1 MRRWWHDITFT
12 VLSKAIYIEND
23 EGISMKVVLDTNI
36 LIHIEDPKV
45 LSKNLQNLLKIFRE
59 HGHQIFIHPASLKDI
74 NNDKD
79 EQRKKVILSKIEGY
93 PPIES
98 PPKPTDEFLSVVG
111 TSSNS
116 NEINDNEILFA
127 IQRNAAD
134 FLITEDYG
142 LQKKAIRANLEERV
156 LSIDS
161 ALDYFKN
168 LYARKGIAHP
178 LLKEDFVRKLD
189 IEDPFFDSLKEDYG
203 DSEFRK
209 WFKEKSIEDRRCWM
223 YQENDKIKALLMLK
237 EEENEPIPTSPP
249 IQAAK
254 RLKIATLKVDIPGY
268 KLGELFLKMAFQYC
282 ISNHIFETYLTHY
295 RKQDD
300 RMIPLIENFGFEFS
314 GFLPERKGKKEKEE
328 VYLKKLIPKEK
339 DLHPMNLAKKYYP
352 SFKDSLNI
360 KKFLI
365 PIMPLYHDRLFPDFK
380 ERQMRITDY
389 FEINIPG
396 NAIKKAYLSHSA
408 IKKIGPGDVLLFYRS
423 HDQKAITSIGV
434 VDREPVHTNNPDK
447 IAAIVG
453 QRSVYLYEEIRE
465 MAEKTVLVILFRHHL
480 NLPNPLDLNYLR
492 KHNIIQSAPQSII
505 ELSHNQYVA
514 VKKGGKL
521 DERFTVS

>member
-1 MRRWWHDITFT
+1 
-12 VLSKAIYIEND
+12 
-23 EGISMKVVLDTNI
+23 MKVVLDTNI

-79 EQRKKVILSKIEGY
+79 EHRKKVILSKIEGY
-93 PPIES
+93 PHIGS

-111 TSSNS
+111 ASSNS
-116 NEINDNEILFA
+116 NEINDNEILFS

-156 LSIDS
+156 LSIDY
-161 ALDYFKN
+161 ALDYFEN

-178 LLKEDFVRKLD
+178 LLKEYFVRDLD

-203 DSEFRK
+203 DSDFRK
-209 WFKEKSIEDRRCWM
+209 WFKQKSIEDRRCWV
-223 YQENDKIKALLMLK
+223 YKENDTIKALLMLK
-237 EEENEPIPTSPP
+237 EEVNEPIPTSPP
-249 IQAAK
+249 IPAAK

-314 GFLPERKGKKEKEE
+314 GFIPERKGKKEKEE
-328 VYLKKLIPKEK
+328 VYLKNLIPKEK
-339 DLHPMNLAKKYYP
+339 DLPPINLAKKYYP
-352 SFKDSLNI
+352 SFKDSPII
-360 KKFLI
+360 KKYLVPII
-365 PIMPLYHDRLFPDFK
+365 PEYHERLFPDYK
-380 ERQMRITDY
+380 KRQMKITDY
-389 FEINIPG
+389 SEINIPG
-396 NAIKKAYLSHSA
+396 NAIKKAYLSNSA
-408 IKKIGPGDVLLFYRS
+408 IKKLRPGDILLFYRS
-423 HDQKAITSIGV
+423 HDLKAVTSVGI
-434 VDREPVHTNNPDK
+434 VDREPVHTNEPDK
-447 IAAIVG
+447 VAAIVG
-453 QRSVYLYEEIRE
+453 QRSVYLYDEIKD
-465 MAEKTVLVILFRHHL
+465 MTQTPVLVILFRH
-480 NLPNPLDLNYLR
+480 PTFRTPL
-492 KHNIIQSAPQSII
+492 
-505 ELSHNQYVA
+505 
-514 VKKGGKL
+514 
-521 DERFTVS
+521 